1 MSHDADALA
10 NTIMTLNGMAASFD
24 GLVESVLL
32 ELRAMMGVPP
42 QIVDEVVESEFR
54 LAAQRLRR
62 FRPLYDRQC
71 AALLVKHIGAA
82 QLPAVAEALRSPAMQ
97 GYLQALR
104 AMRPETTQ
112 LTQALAAA
120 MKDVALHEKPGAAPA
135 LTDPPE
141 AAALGPSCDPS

>member
-1 MSHDADALA
+1 VSHDPDALA
-10 NTIMTLNGMAASFD
+10 NTIMTLNGMAAAFD

-54 LAAQRLRR
+54 LVAQRLQR
-62 FRPLYDRQC
+62 FRPLYDRHC
-71 AALLVKHIGAA
+71 AGLLVKHIPPAL
-82 QLPAVAEALRSPAMQ
+82 LPAVADTLRFPAMQ
-97 GYLQALR
+97 GYFQALR

-120 MKDVALHEKPGAAPA
+120 MKDVALYENPAAV
-135 LTDPPE
+135 PE
-141 AAALGPSCDPS
+141 API